1 MAKAGGVCV
10 RSGVVGVGVGLVSGV
25 GRSSNAVSSG
35 RLFDEKTR
43 NYWVFSNFRSSGNAV
58 VRKKVGIIGFFRP
71 FGLQDMD
78 LIPCRVWF
86 AEDLEICAIKPCSLR
101 VP

>member
-35 RLFDEKTR
+35 RLCDEKTR
-43 NYWVFSNFRSSGNAV
+43 NYGVFSNFRSSGNAV
-58 VRKKVGIIGFFRP
+58 DRRKGRSYCVFQP
-71 FGLQDMD
+71 FGLQDMGRM
-78 LIPCRVWF
+78 PCRV
-86 AEDLEICAIKPCSLR
+86 
-101 VP
+101 